1 MRIESGHAHANTS
14 YKALRLGDFYRLLQ
28 NCIDTKKHQYH
39 SLNVHLP
46 FEIQHPQHYPNLK
59 LGFFFIKY
67 GEFLKKV
74 LGINLYWEN
83 APEENYGK
91 WDLTWGQT
99 EWQYVPENIELCID
113 IGHLMI
119 GSKSITEAKKRIDA
133 VFKERGNQIKHLH
146 LHINDLSSD
155 QHINNPIK
163 ISKLM
168 SKNWLTK
175 IKIGRTFIY
184 EKGE

>member
-1 MRIESGHAHANTS
+1 MRVESGHAHANTS
-14 YKALRLGDFYRLLQ
+14 YKSLQFKDFYRLLQ
-28 NCIDTKKHQYH
+28 NCIEVKSHQYK

-46 FEIQHPQHYPNLK
+46 FEVQHPKQYPNLT
-59 LGFFFIKY
+59 LGIWFIKY
-67 GEFLKKV
+67 GEFLKKI

-99 EWQYVPENIELCID
+99 EWKYVPINIDLCVD

-119 GSKSITEAKKRIDA
+119 GSKSVLDAKKRIEA
-133 VFKERGNQIKHLH
+133 VIKNRGYQIKHLH
-146 LHINDLSSD
+146 LHINNFKSD
-155 QHINNPIK
+155 QHINDPQA
-163 ISKLM
+163 ISLKMSKEWLRKLM
-168 SKNWLTK
+168 IN
-175 IKIGRTFIY
+175 RTFIY